1 MRISQRLKDAVAQA
15 FAGDPSI
22 MAVAGI
28 AYDWLNDSDSNFG
41 RCVDCNR
48 LSPLQ
53 QQRHKSVKRP
63 VSTITF
69 FTPAALAKSSS
80 VT

>member
-1 MRISQRLKDAVAQA
+1 
-15 FAGDPSI
+15 

-69 FTPAALAKSSS
+69 PPCRLGKIILGDLGIENGKLRMENY
-80 VT
+80 